1 LAANGCRAV
10 AGLTKFRQIKWHDP
24 GRLNLR
30 GIAQSGPFIAIR
42 KDCVRQLP
50 TLNARQSPMLKEMLM
65 KKTLAALAA
74 AATVATAIAATPT
87 PADAR
92 CWGGCAVGV
101 GIAGFVAG
109 AIVGNAVA
117 NAAPAPA
124 YVAGP
129 APGYVVYPAYAA
141 PLPGPRCYWTRQP
154 VYDMYGNVVGWRGR
168 PIAVCP
174 Y

>member
-1 LAANGCRAV
+1 
-10 AGLTKFRQIKWHDP
+10 
-24 GRLNLR
+24 
-30 GIAQSGPFIAIR
+30 
-42 KDCVRQLP
+42 
-50 TLNARQSPMLKEMLM
+50 MLKETLM
-65 KKTLAALAA
+65 KKTLIALAA
-74 AATVATAIAATPT
+74 AATVATTIAATPT

-92 CWGGCAVGV
+92 CFGCAVGAGV
-101 GIAGFVAG
+101 LGGFVAG

-117 NAAPAPA
+117 NAAPPA

-129 APGYVVYPAYAA
+129 GPGYVVYPAYAA

-174 Y
+174 